1 MAESPKILQVTPHQ
15 RHASS
20 RQHRSVGGKQKELG
34 MLMLLLAA
42 ETVADCCSKDTS
54 SVASTSLTS
63 TELFA
68 RSTIGMLHNSPS
80 STRMQNNK
88 VLTPEPY
95 ETISSAGDSDTA
107 TPVPESATDD
117 DLDVPER
124 GLDFGCSL
132 TIVPSTMAAH
142 RRTLSSDSTVIKSV
156 LQHLSWRENLN
167 LRRVNRTWFEAS
179 LPQATVC
186 RMPVTGCPAVF
197 LPCRR
202 DLDAL
207 EIADE
212 TRLSTMSAPEMAMNA
227 IPAPW
232 MCPACGWFNDRRP
245 LCGNRSCHALAPQ
258 TEGTESAM
266 TAASSQRIFLGQLR
280 REATV
285 SLIRWMF
292 EEVLL
297 EPEALLLVENHRH
310 KLTNRGKGCAWVYV
324 RSQGTAV
331 ESLLSYHRRLF
342 IDNVNGVEGA
352 WIVHPAHTDSMQ
364 REVAQRGYAADRPRT
379 MPRNAL
385 VTELPLAQV
394 MRMSHHDAA
403 QEVESVS
410 APAAAARRTMPSA
423 LSPYAVPFTASA
435 TSGAPLPSYEETVGH
450 DNTKNPS
457 VVDPAHMISPT
468 VRRHNPYAAATVSA

>member
-1 MAESPKILQVTPHQ
+1 
-15 RHASS
+15 
-20 RQHRSVGGKQKELG
+20 

-42 ETVADCCSKDTS
+42 ETVADCCSKD
-54 SVASTSLTS
+54 ASTIASSSLTS

-68 RSTIGMLHNSPS
+68 RSTIGMLQNSPS
-80 STRMQNNK
+80 SRPASATLMQNNK
-88 VLTPEPY
+88 VLSSEPY

-117 DLDVPER
+117 DLDNAER
-124 GLDFGCSL
+124 CDFGFSL
-132 TIVPSTMAAH
+132 TIVPASMAAH
-142 RRTLSSDSTVIKSV
+142 RRALSTDSTIIKNI
-156 LQHLSWRENLN
+156 LQHLSWRDNLS
-167 LRRVNRTWFEAS
+167 LRRVNRAWFEAS

-207 EIADE
+207 EAADE
-212 TRLSTMSAPEMAMNA
+212 ARYSTMSAPDMAINA

-245 LCGNRSCHALAPQ
+245 LCGNRSCHALAPSSQ
-258 TEGTESAM
+258 VEGGAEHSSLTS
-266 TAASSQRIFLGQLR
+266 TTTASSQRIFLGQLR

-285 SLIRWMF
+285 PLIRWMF

-297 EPEALLLVENHRH
+297 DPEALLLVENHRH

-324 RSQGTAV
+324 RSQGSAV

-342 IDNVNGVEGA
+342 VDNVNGVEGA
-352 WIVHPAHTDSMQ
+352 WIVHPSHTDSMQ

-394 MRMSHHDAA
+394 LRMNQHD
-403 QEVESVS
+403 QEGSESVS
-410 APAAAARRTMPSA
+410 VPVAAARRASPSA
-423 LSPYAVPFTASA
+423 LSPFAVPFTVPS
-435 TSGAPLPSYEETVGH
+435 TSGAPLPSYQETVGL
-450 DNTKNPS
+450 DSSTNVF

-468 VRRHNPYAAATVSA
+468 VRRHNPYAAATSAPISA